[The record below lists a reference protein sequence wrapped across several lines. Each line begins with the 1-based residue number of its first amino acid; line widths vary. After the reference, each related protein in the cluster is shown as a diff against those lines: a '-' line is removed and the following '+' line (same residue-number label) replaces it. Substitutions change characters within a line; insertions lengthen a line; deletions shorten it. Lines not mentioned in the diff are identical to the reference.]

1 MQDFKTLLGEDR
13 FRAVWL
19 TGMMIGVFRW
29 LELLAIGVFTFQTTG
44 SAVLVSL
51 MTLLRM
57 APLFLFGLPMGMLA
71 DRFDRKT
78 LLLIG
83 LFALTLSSS
92 VLAVLAITDR
102 LTLWHVGLSAFLNGT
117 FWAAE
122 FSVRR
127 SMLGEIAGNARVGPA
142 MALESST
149 SNATRMLGPGL
160 GGLILETAGLT
171 GIFIASAVTYAV
183 CLLLIRPL
191 VYQAQGASRSSSLI
205 DTLIEGWRTVRSS
218 RIILASLAITMVVN
232 FWGFAYITLIPV
244 IGEDQLGLSAMMIG
258 MMASTEG
265 LGALIGALLVGM
277 YARPAHYTRLYLYA
291 SALFI
296 LTLVV
301 FGLSTSQPLSFA
313 MMLLAGLFVS
323 GFAVMQ
329 STVTF
334 MAAPPETRAR
344 VMGVLTVSIGT
355 CPIGM
360 LHVGLLADMFGA
372 GPAVM
377 IMAIEG
383 LLALSVV
390 AVFWPEMRRETV
402 VNAGGSS

>member
-1 MQDFKTLLGEDR
+1 MQHFKSLWADDQ
-13 FRAVWL
+13 FRPVWL
-19 TGMMIGVFRW
+19 TGMMVGVFRW
-29 LELLAIGVFTFQTTG
+29 LELLAIGVFTYQQTG

-83 LFALTLSSS
+83 LFVLAASSS
-92 VLAVLAITDR
+92 LLTMLAYFGQ

-127 SMLGEIAGNARVGPA
+127 SMLGEIAGNARLGPA

-149 SNATRMLGPGL
+149 SNATRMLGPAL
-160 GGLILETAGLT
+160 GGLILETTGLG
-171 GIFIASAVTYAV
+171 GIFAASAVTYLI

-191 VYQAQGASRSSSLI
+191 NYRSQGSATNAGPLE
-205 DTLIEGWRTVRSS
+205 TLIEGWRTVSGS
-218 RIILASLAITMVVN
+218 RIILASLAITMIVN
-232 FWGFAYITLIPV
+232 LWGFAYITLIPV
-244 IGEDQLGLSAMMIG
+244 LGEGRLMLTPIMTGFL
-258 MMASTEG
+258 ASTEG
-265 LGALIGALLVGM
+265 LGALIGSLLVGL
-277 YARPAHYTRLYLYA
+277 YARPTHYTRLYLYA
-291 SALFI
+291 SAVFLV
-296 LTLVV
+296 TLIGI
-301 FGLSTSQPLSFA
+301 GLSASPPLSFA
-313 MMLLAGLFVS
+313 LMLFAGISIS

-334 MAAPPETRAR
+334 LASPAETRAR
-344 VMGVLTVSIGT
+344 VMGILTVSIGT

-360 LHVGLLADMFGA
+360 LHVGLLADYFGA
-372 GPAVM
+372 GPAIV

-383 LLALSVV
+383 LIALAVV
-390 AVFWPEMRRETV
+390 ALFWPELRRKTLLEV
-402 VNAGGSS
+402 PVR

>member
-1 MQDFKTLLGEDR
+1 MRDFKNLLDDDR

-19 TGMMIGVFRW
+19 TGMMTGVFRW
-29 LELLAIGVFTFQTTG
+29 LELLAIGVYTFQVTG

-57 APLFLFGLPMGMLA
+57 VPLFLFGLPMGMLA

-78 LLLIG
+78 LLIIG
-83 LFALTLSSS
+83 LSVLAVSSS
-92 VLAVLAITDR
+92 VLMALALMDR
-102 LTLWHVGLSAFLNGT
+102 LMLWHVGFSAFLNGT

-127 SMLGEIAGNARVGPA
+127 SMLGEIAGNARLGPA

-149 SNATRMLGPGL
+149 SNATRMLGPAL
-160 GGLILETAGLT
+160 GGLILEGAGLA
-171 GIFIASAVTYAV
+171 GIFAASAITYAA
-183 CLLLIRPL
+183 CLLLVRPL
-191 VYQAQGASRSSSLI
+191 VYEAKGVRRPASVL
-205 DTLIEGWRTVRSS
+205 DTLVEGWRTVRGS
-218 RIILASLAITMVVN
+218 RMILASLAITMVVN

-244 IGEDQLGLSAMMIG
+244 IGERQLDLSAVMIG

-265 LGALIGALLVGM
+265 LGALIGALLVGI

-291 SALFI
+291 SALFL

-301 FGLSTSQPLSFA
+301 IGLSAFAPLSFV

-334 MAAPPETRAR
+334 MASPAETRSR
-344 VMGVLTVSIGT
+344 VMGILTVSIGT

-360 LHVGLLADMFGA
+360 LHVGLLADYFGA
-372 GPAVM
+372 GPAVV
-377 IMAIEG
+377 IIAIEG
-383 LLALSVV
+383 LLALSLV
-390 AVFWPEMRRETV
+390 ALFWPEMRRETAV
-402 VNAGGSS
+402 TAVGSP

>member
-1 MQDFKTLLGEDR
+1 MQDFKDLLGDDQ

-71 DRFDRKT
+71 DRVDRKT
-78 LLLIG
+78 LLIIG
-83 LFALTLSSS
+83 LS
-92 VLAVLAITDR
+92 VLAASSTVLMALALMDR
-102 LTLWHVGLSAFLNGT
+102 LMLWHVGFSAFLNGT

-127 SMLGEIAGNARVGPA
+127 SMVGEIAGSARLGPA

-160 GGLILETAGLT
+160 GGLILEAAGLA
-171 GIFIASAVTYAV
+171 GIFAASAVTYVV
-183 CLLLIRPL
+183 CLLLVRPL
-191 VYQAQGASRSSSLI
+191 VYKAQGMSQASGVL
-205 DTLIEGWRTVRSS
+205 DTLVQGWRTVRGS
-218 RIILASLAITMVVN
+218 RMILASLAITMVVN

-244 IGEDQLGLSAMMIG
+244 IGERQLELSAVMIG

-277 YARPAHYTRLYLYA
+277 FARPAHYTRLYLYA
-291 SALFI
+291 SALFL
-296 LTLVV
+296 LTLIAI
-301 FGLSTSQPLSFA
+301 GLSDWPPLSFV

-334 MAAPPETRAR
+334 MASPAETRAR

-360 LHVGLLADMFGA
+360 LHVGLLAEYFGP
-372 GPAVM
+372 GPAVV

-383 LLALSVV
+383 LFALMVV
-390 AVFWPEMRRETV
+390 ALLWPEMRRATAV
-402 VNAGGSS
+402 TAAGSP

>member
-1 MQDFKTLLGEDR
+1 MQDFKSLLRDDR

-19 TGMMIGVFRW
+19 AGMMIGAFRW

-57 APLFLFGLPMGMLA
+57 APLFLFGLPMGVLA

-83 LFALTLSSS
+83 LCALVTSSTTLTM
-92 VLAVLAITDR
+92 LALTDR
-102 LTLWHVGLSAFLNGT
+102 LMLWHVGLSAFLNGT

-122 FSVRR
+122 FAVRR
-127 SMLGEIAGNARVGPA
+127 SMLGEIAGNARLGPA

-149 SNATRMLGPGL
+149 SNATRMLGPAL
-160 GGLILETAGLT
+160 GGLILEFAGLA
-171 GIFIASAVTYAV
+171 GIFAASAVTYAA

-191 VYQAQGASRSSSLI
+191 VYRAQGAGRSSGVV
-205 DTLIEGWRTVRSS
+205 DTLIDGWRTVLQS

-244 IGEDQLGLSAMMIG
+244 IGELQLGLSAIMIG
-258 MMASTEG
+258 IMASTEG
-265 LGALIGALLVGM
+265 LGALIGAILVGM
-277 YARPAHYTRLYLYA
+277 YAKPAHYTRLYLSG
-291 SALFI
+291 SALFL
-296 LTLVV
+296 LTLIAI
-301 FGLSTSQPLSFA
+301 GLSSWPPLSFV
-313 MMLLAGLFVS
+313 MMLLAGLFIS

-334 MAAPPETRAR
+334 MASPPEMRAR
-344 VMGVLTVSIGT
+344 VMGILTVSIGT

-360 LHVGLLADMFGA
+360 LHVGLLADYFGA
-372 GPAVM
+372 GPAVV

-383 LLALSVV
+383 LLALALV
-390 AVFWPEMRRETV
+390 AFHWPEMRRETAV
-402 VNAGGSS
+402 SSA

>member
-1 MQDFKTLLGEDR
+1 MHDFKSLLGDER
-13 FRAVWL
+13 FRSVWL
-19 TGMMIGVFRW
+19 TGMMVGVFRW

-57 APLFLFGLPMGMLA
+57 APLFLFGLPMGVLA

-83 LFALTLSSS
+83 LFVLAASSS
-92 VLAVLAITDR
+92 LLTALALMDR
-102 LTLWHVGLSAFLNGT
+102 LTLWHVGFSAFLNGT

-127 SMLGEIAGNARVGPA
+127 SMLGEIAGNARLGPA
-142 MALESST
+142 MALEAST
-149 SNATRMLGPGL
+149 SNATRMLGPAL
-160 GGLILETAGLT
+160 GGLILEAAGLA
-171 GIFIASAVTYAV
+171 GIFAASAVTYAV
-183 CLLLIRPL
+183 CLLLVRPL
-191 VYQAQGASRSSSLI
+191 VYQAQGMSRPAGIL
-205 DTLIEGWRTVRSS
+205 DTLVEGWRTVRGS
-218 RIILASLAITMVVN
+218 RMILASLAITMVVS

-244 IGEDQLGLSAMMIG
+244 IGELQLGLSAVMIG

-291 SALFI
+291 SALFL
-296 LTLVV
+296 LTLIAI
-301 FGLSTSQPLSFA
+301 GLSAWPPLSFVL
-313 MMLLAGLFVS
+313 MLFAGLFVS

-334 MAAPPETRAR
+334 MASPTETRAR

-360 LHVGLLADMFGA
+360 LHVGLLAEYFGA
-372 GPAVM
+372 GPAVV

-383 LLALSVV
+383 LMALALV
-390 AVFWPEMRRETV
+390 ALFWPEMRRETAV
-402 VNAGGSS
+402 GST